1 MRVARV
7 RHRPCKEKLM
17 SAPYFLRLALQELVK
32 GTPQKQRLV
41 AAFSNYLVEID
52 ATELPSSVRA
62 EFIAL
67 CAELEA
73 VQPLPGESAVQA
85 TVRKLSAAEADRC
98 AGRIVAVA
106 AALFG
111 EHAEAAP
118 RHGRERG
125 DGDDTVIPLFA
136 AEA

>member
-1 MRVARV
+1 
-7 RHRPCKEKLM
+7 M

-32 GTPQKQRLV
+32 GIPQKQRLV
-41 AAFSNYLVEID
+41 TAFSNYLAEID
-52 ATELPSSVRA
+52 ANELPCGVRA

-67 CAELEA
+67 CAELES
-73 VQPLPGESAVQA
+73 VQPLAGESAVQA
-85 TVRKLSAAEADRC
+85 TVRKLSAADADRC

-111 EHAEAAP
+111 EHADAEP
-118 RHGRERG
+118 RHGREQ
-125 DGDDTVIPLFA
+125 DNGDDTVIPLFA